1 MAFEKPGRDKA
12 TVLLGVLPIGAFG
25 KFDSILMMM
34 ASLLHEL
41 RYVQNK
47 CQNLYTCP
55 RHDANLVPDGF
66 LAVCR
71 FFAFHS
77 SGTGGITRGVNGSTS
92 NSMVVTKT
100 QCEF

>member
-12 TVLLGVLPIGAFG
+12 TVLLGALPIGAFG

-41 RYVQNK
+41 RYVQYK

-66 LAVCR
+66 LAVLCR
-71 FFAFHS
+71 GPCQF
-77 SGTGGITRGVNGSTS
+77 SGSNKFPSGVDEQPSQT
-92 NSMVVTKT
+92 MVVKK
-100 QCEF
+100 

>member
-66 LAVCR
+66 LAIHICHD
-71 FFAFHS
+71 FGCS
-77 SGTGGITRGVNGSTS
+77 CKIGIAS
-92 NSMVVTKT
+92 
-100 QCEF
+100 

>member
-1 MAFEKPGRDKA
+1 MACAKPGRDKA
-12 TVLLGVLPIGAFG
+12 AVLLGVLPIGAFG

-66 LAVCR
+66 LAVVTGHAFERPGPNAQLTCR
-71 FFAFHS
+71 QHGCA
-77 SGTGGITRGVNGSTS
+77 GAPVA
-92 NSMVVTKT
+92 V
-100 QCEF
+100 

>member
-12 TVLLGVLPIGAFG
+12 TVLLGALPIGAFG

-41 RYVQNK
+41 RYVQYK

-66 LAVCR
+66 LAVHFC
-71 FFAFHS
+71 HDI
-77 SGTGGITRGVNGSTS
+77 GGSCKIGVAS
-92 NSMVVTKT
+92 
-100 QCEF
+100 

>member
-1 MAFEKPGRDKA
+1 MAFEKPGREKA

-41 RYVQNK
+41 RYVQYK

-66 LAVCR
+66 LAICR
-71 FFAFHS
+71 FLAFDRS
-77 SGTGGITRGVNGSTS
+77 STGGITSGGNGPTS
-92 NSMVVTKT
+92 YTMVVTKT
-100 QCEF
+100 QCEY

>member
-12 TVLLGVLPIGAFG
+12 TVLLGALPIGAFD

-41 RYVQNK
+41 RYVQYK

-66 LAVCR
+66 LAVHFC
-71 FFAFHS
+71 HDIGCS
-77 SGTGGITRGVNGSTS
+77 SKIGVAS
-92 NSMVVTKT
+92 
-100 QCEF
+100 